1 MVKKMNDDSR
11 KVRQEETIAA
21 ISTPS
26 GESAIGLVRLSG
38 ATVITIV
45 GQMFRAPS
53 GKRLITFDSHKVYY
67 GFVVDQ
73 NGEKID
79 ETMITLMLSPRTYTR
94 EDVAEI
100 SGHGGATAVKAILKR
115 TLELGARLAEP
126 GEFSKR
132 AFLNGRIDLVQA
144 EAIIDLIKSKSS
156 KGFKTAFSQL
166 DGQLSIALGEIEEG
180 LIDVISDI
188 EASIDFPEEELD
200 ILDNSA
206 LAEKLQK
213 LQYKTSKLLDTYG
226 VGRIYREGVG
236 VAIVGRPNVGK
247 SSLMNC
253 LLERDRVIVTEKP
266 GTTRDTVEETLQI
279 EGVAVRIID
288 TAGVREALDEAERM
302 GAKRAVQAA
311 READIVL
318 LILDGAERLSMD
330 DINLIDELRSKEEPG
345 GPAIIPVVNKSDKV
359 LRLETSDVE
368 KRTSHV
374 VSRIS
379 AKKNDGIDDL
389 RKRISAKIDKL
400 GENLYD
406 GPVLTRERH
415 MEKLNEMSQSI
426 GRAMETAKEGM
437 SREFVAVDLQ
447 DAKEALGELTGKE
460 IDEMALEKIFSEFC
474 IGK

>member
-1 MVKKMNDDSR
+1 MQADTT
-11 KVRQEETIAA
+11 KVRHEETIAA

-26 GESAIGLVRLSG
+26 GESAIGIVRLSG
-38 ATVITIV
+38 ATAVEIAR
-45 GQMFRAPS
+45 QMFRAPS
-53 GKRLITFDSHKVYY
+53 GKQRESFDSHKVYY
-67 GFVVDQ
+67 GHVVDE
-73 NGEKID
+73 GGAKID
-79 ETMITLMLSPRTYTR
+79 ETMVTVMLSPRTYTR
-94 EDVAEI
+94 EDVVEI
-100 SGHGGATAVKAILKR
+100 SGHGGATAAKRILQR
-115 TLELGARLAEP
+115 TLDLGARIADP

-144 EAIIDLIKSKSS
+144 EAIIDLISSKSE

-166 DGQLSIALGEIEEG
+166 DGHLSIVLQEIEDG
-180 LIDVISDI
+180 LIDIISAI
-188 EASIDFPEEELD
+188 EASIDFPDEELEIID
-200 ILDNSA
+200 DSLLS
-206 LAEKLQK
+206 EKLQK

-226 VGRIYREGVG
+226 VGRIYREGIG

-253 LLERDRVIVTEKP
+253 LLERDRVIVTAQP

-288 TAGVREALDEAERM
+288 TAGVREAVDEAERM
-302 GAKRAVQAA
+302 GAKRAVEAA

-318 LILDGAERLSMD
+318 LILDGAERLSVD
-330 DINLIDELRSKEEPG
+330 DINLIDELHSKDDPA
-345 GPAIIPVVNKSDKV
+345 GPTIIPVVNKSDKI
-359 LRLETSDVE
+359 LRLEVGDVE

-374 VSRIS
+374 VTRIS
-379 AKKNDGIDDL
+379 AKNRTGIDNL

-400 GENLYD
+400 GENLYE

-415 MEKLNEMSQSI
+415 MEKLKEMSRSI
-426 GRAMETAKEGM
+426 ECAIESVNKGM
-437 SREFVAVDLQ
+437 SREFVAADLQ

>member
-1 MVKKMNDDSR
+1 MQDDS
-11 KVRQEETIAA
+11 KIVRQEETIAA

-26 GESAIGLVRLSG
+26 GESAIGIVRLSG
-38 ATVITIV
+38 DTAITILE
-45 GQMFRAPS
+45 QMFRSPS
-53 GKRLITFDSHKVYY
+53 GKHRKNFDSHKVYY
-67 GFVVDQ
+67 GFVVDE
-73 NGEKID
+73 NGAKID
-79 ETMITLMLSPRTYTR
+79 ETMVTLMRSPRTYTK
-94 EDVAEI
+94 EDVVEI
-100 SGHGGATAVKAILKR
+100 SGHGGATAAKRILRR
-115 TLELGARLAEP
+115 TLELGARLADP

-144 EAIIDLIKSKSS
+144 EAIIDLIKSKSE

-166 DGQLSIALGEIEEG
+166 DGHLSIALEEIEES
-180 LIDVISDI
+180 LVDIISAI
-188 EASIDFPEEELD
+188 EASIDFPDEELD
-200 ILDNSA
+200 IINDSA
-206 LAEKLQK
+206 LKDKLQK

-236 VAIVGRPNVGK
+236 VAITGRPNVGK

-288 TAGVREALDEAERM
+288 TAGVREAVDEAERM
-302 GAKRAVQAA
+302 GAKRAVEAA

-318 LILDGAERLSMD
+318 LVLDGSERLSID
-330 DINLIDELRSKEEPG
+330 DLNLLDELRSG
-345 GPAIIPVVNKSDKV
+345 DGSASPAIIPVANKSDKV
-359 LRLETSDVE
+359 LRLEIDDVE
-368 KRTSHV
+368 KRSSHV

-379 AKKNDGIDDL
+379 AKHNDGIDDL
-389 RKRISAKIDKL
+389 RKRISIEIDKL

-415 MEKLNEMSQSI
+415 LEKLNEMSQSI
-426 GRAMETAKEGM
+426 GRAIETVREGM
-437 SREFVAVDLQ
+437 SREFVAADLQ

>member
-1 MVKKMNDDSR
+1 
-11 KVRQEETIAA
+11 
-21 ISTPS
+21 
-26 GESAIGLVRLSG
+26 
-38 ATVITIV
+38 
-45 GQMFRAPS
+45 
-53 GKRLITFDSHKVYY
+53 
-67 GFVVDQ
+67 
-73 NGEKID
+73 
-79 ETMITLMLSPRTYTR
+79 
-94 EDVAEI
+94 
-100 SGHGGATAVKAILKR
+100 
-115 TLELGARLAEP
+115 
-126 GEFSKR
+126 
-132 AFLNGRIDLVQA
+132 
-144 EAIIDLIKSKSS
+144 
-156 KGFKTAFSQL
+156 
-166 DGQLSIALGEIEEG
+166 
-180 LIDVISDI
+180 
-188 EASIDFPEEELD
+188 PEEELD

-206 LAEKLQK
+206 LAEKLHK

-288 TAGVREALDEAERM
+288 TAGVREAVDEAERM
-302 GAKRAVQAA
+302 GAKRAVEAA

-318 LILDGAERLSMD
+318 LILDGSERLSMD

-359 LRLETSDVE
+359 LRLEADDVE

-374 VSRIS
+374 LSRIS
-379 AKKNDGIDDL
+379 AKNNDGIDDL
-389 RKRISAKIDKL
+389 RERISARIDKL

-415 MEKLNEMSQSI
+415 MEKLNEMSHSV
-426 GRAMETAKEGM
+426 GRAMETVKQGM
-437 SREFVAVDLQ
+437 SREFVAADLQ

>member
-1 MVKKMNDDSR
+1 MVKKMSDDSLL
-11 KVRQEETIAA
+11 KVGQEETIAA

-38 ATVITIV
+38 DTSVVIL

-53 GKRLITFDSHKVYY
+53 GKKLTSFDSHKVYY
-67 GFVVDQ
+67 GFVVDET
-73 NGEKID
+73 GEKID
-79 ETMITLMLSPRTYTR
+79 ETMVTVMLSPRTYTR
-94 EDVAEI
+94 EDVVEI
-100 SGHGGATAVKAILKR
+100 SGHGGR
-115 TLELGARLAEP
+115 TLGLGARLAEP

-156 KGFKTAFSQL
+156 KGYKTAFSQL
-166 DGQLSIALGEIEEG
+166 DGQLSIALKEIENG

-188 EASIDFPEEELD
+188 EASIDFPEEELEIMD
-200 ILDNSA
+200 ESSLQ
-206 LAEKLQK
+206 LKLQR
-213 LQYKTSKLLDTYG
+213 LQYNTSKLLDTYG
-226 VGRIYREGVG
+226 VGRIYREGIG

-253 LLERDRVIVTEKP
+253 LLERDRVIVTAKP

-288 TAGVREALDEAERM
+288 TAGVREAVDEAERM
-302 GAKRAVQAA
+302 GAVRAVEAA

-318 LILDGAERLSMD
+318 LILDGSERLSMD
-330 DINLIDELRSKEEPG
+330 DINLMDELRVSKEPD

-359 LRLETSDVE
+359 LRLEIDDVE

-374 VSRIS
+374 ISKIS
-379 AKKNDGIDDL
+379 AKKNDGIDEL
-389 RKRISAKIDKL
+389 RTRISAKIDKL

-415 MEKLNEMSQSI
+415 MEKLDEMSQSV
-426 GRAMETAKEGM
+426 GRAMETVKEGM
-437 SREFVAVDLQ
+437 SREFVAADLQ
-447 DAKEALGELTGKE
+447 DAKKALGELTGKE